1 MVDDPG
7 RRRVPALRE
16 SEARLDSWKE
26 IANYL
31 GRGVRTVQRWEREE
45 GLPVHRL
52 AHEKRG
58 TVYALREELAA
69 WWDSRRLTL
78 AVTPESDEAEPPAA
92 PRLERVTRTTAMTSW
107 PALSS
112 DARLIAYVSDAADG
126 LTPQIWIQQIS
137 GAALR
142 LTDRAVAYSHL
153 SFSPDDTRVI
163 FTASEGSGSN
173 IYDVPTL
180 GGAPRLLHAGVSG
193 GRISPDRRSR
203 ACMPNTGPGVV
214 VAALAGGGVRT
225 VATELDDV
233 SCVIWLPD
241 SQSVL
246 AYARWN
252 PALDADWW
260 FVPLNGG
267 APRDTGL
274 VAKLLREKN
283 LFTMGT
289 GAAWADDGLIFSAA
303 GPEGVF
309 IYRQRLEPS
318 TTAAVGE
325 PKRLTTGS
333 ESGWFPTAAAG
344 KVAFV
349 SSQADANLWSVAVD
363 PATGIA
369 REPLRRMT
377 RGPGILGY
385 LTATADF
392 QTLAYFS
399 IRLGEGDIFLRDL
412 RTGAER
418 YLSEG
423 PAGPKWYPAIS
434 PSGRLLAYGG
444 RLPGG
449 ARALRPI
456 SIITLADGRWRK
468 LGDDCGG
475 RPREWVDERWLVI
488 ERFAR
493 LNSIALIDTA
503 TAEQQDLLTSAERS
517 VRNPRFSPDRRW
529 IAFDASRPGESPA
542 VYVAPFAAQ
551 PIPEAAWLEVD
562 RRASHPFWSADGR
575 LLYYT
580 PTGTNPLVR
589 SAVRARPIVAS
600 GPADEPFAAYSSADM
615 LMPAYFTGTAP
626 LATPDQI
633 VFVLGDFRGDVWMR
647 DLD

>member
-1 MVDDPG
+1 MVDGSDG
-7 RRRVPALRE
+7 RPTPALPPSE
-16 SEARLDSWKE
+16 SRLDSWKE

-58 TVYALREELAA
+58 TVYAIREELAA

-78 AVTPESDEAEPPAA
+78 AATPASDEADVPAA

-112 DARLIAYVSDAADG
+112 DARLIAYVSDTADG

-163 FTASEGSGSN
+163 FTTSDGSGSN

-180 GGAPRLLHAGVSG
+180 GGSPRLLHSGVSG
-193 GRISPDRRSR
+193 GRISPDRRSL
-203 ACMPNTGPGVV
+203 ACMPNTGPGIVI
-214 VAALAGGGVRT
+214 AALPGGGVRT
-225 VATELDDV
+225 IATELADV
-233 SCVIWLPD
+233 SCVIWLPN

-246 AYARWN
+246 AYARSN

-260 FVPLNGG
+260 LVPLDGG
-267 APRDTGL
+267 ALRDTGL
-274 VAKLLREKN
+274 VARLLREKN

-289 GAAWADDGLIFSAA
+289 GAVWAGDGLIFSAA
-303 GPEGVF
+303 GAEGVHV
-309 IYRQRLEPS
+309 YRQRLEPS
-318 TTAAVGE
+318 TMVAVGAPE
-325 PKRLTTGS
+325 RLTTGS

-349 SSQADANLWSVAVD
+349 SSQADANLWSLAING
-363 PATGIA
+363 ATGIA
-369 REPLRRMT
+369 RDPLRRMT
-377 RGPGILGY
+377 RGPGILGFV
-385 LTATADF
+385 TATTDF

-399 IRLGEGDIFLRDL
+399 VRFGEGDIFLRDL
-412 RTGAER
+412 RTGSER
-418 YLSEG
+418 HVSEG

-456 SIITLADGRWRK
+456 FIITLADGTWRK

-475 RPREWVDERWLVI
+475 RPREWVDERQLLI

-493 LNSIALIDTA
+493 LNSIALIDTG
-503 TAEQQDLLTSAERS
+503 TAEQRDLVASADQS
-517 VRNPRFSPDRRW
+517 VRNPRLSPDRRW
-529 IAFDASRPGESPA
+529 IAFDAFRPGESPT
-542 VYVAPFAAQ
+542 VYVAPFAMQ
-551 PIPEAAWLEVD
+551 PIPETAWLSVD
-562 RRASHPFWSADGR
+562 RAASHPFWSADGR

-589 SAVRARPIVAS
+589 SAIRARPIAAS

-615 LMPAYFTGTAP
+615 LMPAYFAGTAP

-633 VFVLGDFRGDVWMR
+633 VLVLGDFRGDVWIR
-647 DLD
+647 DLG